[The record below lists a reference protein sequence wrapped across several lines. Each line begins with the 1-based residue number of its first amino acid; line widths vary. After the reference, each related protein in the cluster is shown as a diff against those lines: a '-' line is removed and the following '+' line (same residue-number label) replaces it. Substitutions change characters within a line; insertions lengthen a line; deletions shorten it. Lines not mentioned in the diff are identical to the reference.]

1 MVEVFITNVHS
12 KASAAAIITD
22 LLVIYP
28 GYRITFDLDD
38 IDKVL
43 RMEGSDIDCNR
54 VKIHVIKYGFT
65 CIEMP

>member
-12 KASAAAIITD
+12 KESAADIIAD

-28 GYRITFDLDD
+28 DYRITFDLDD

-43 RMEGSDIDCNR
+43 RMEGSDFDCNR
-54 VKIHVIKYGFT
+54 VKNLVIKYGFT